1 MQEHIRRAHPEHYIA
16 KLPATE
22 ESFLLMINTSPS
34 ERPQPVQ
41 PPPGPP
47 QAHHIKGAPHGYR
60 RDETNGSGPGTPRRY
75 EEYSGGAMFPAAAAL
90 AQLHNHK
97 SDSGWDSDGVSGL
110 PKLNAVS
117 HTFANCDSSGT
128 LIMKG

>member
-1 MQEHIRRAHPEHYIA
+1 MALTQHKFQEKRYRSMQEHIRRAHPEHYIA

-34 ERPQPVQ
+34 ERPQVQ
-41 PPPGPP
+41 PTSVPP
-47 QAHHIKGAPHGYR
+47 QAHHTKGALHGYR
-60 RDETNGSGPGTPRRY
+60 RDESNGPGTPRRY
-75 EEYSGGAMFPAAAAL
+75 EEYSGGALFPAAAAL

-110 PKLNAVS
+110 SV
-117 HTFANCDSSGT
+117 
-128 LIMKG
+128 

>member
-34 ERPQPVQ
+34 ERQQAQPSS
-41 PPPGPP
+41 GPP
-47 QAHHIKGAPHGYR
+47 HAHPTKGPSHDFR
-60 RDETNGSGPGTPRRY
+60 RDDSNGPGTPRRFD
-75 EEYSGGAMFPAAAAL
+75 EYAGGTMYPAAAAL

-97 SDSGWDSDGVSGL
+97 SDLGWDSDGVSIWL
-110 PKLNAVS
+110 RSLSAVHCKLA
-117 HTFANCDSSGT
+117 DSW
-128 LIMKG
+128 

>member
-34 ERPQPVQ
+34 ERPQGHPGS
-41 PPPGPP
+41 GPP
-47 QAHHIKGAPHGYR
+47 HAHQTKGPSHGFR
-60 RDETNGSGPGTPRRY
+60 QDESNGPGTPRRF
-75 EEYSGGAMFPAAAAL
+75 EEYSGGAMYPAAAAL

-97 SDSGWDSDGVSGL
+97 TDPGWDSDGVSAYL
-110 PKLNAVS
+110 RA
-117 HTFANCDSSGT
+117 HAT
-128 LIMKG
+128 LLSARSTNQ